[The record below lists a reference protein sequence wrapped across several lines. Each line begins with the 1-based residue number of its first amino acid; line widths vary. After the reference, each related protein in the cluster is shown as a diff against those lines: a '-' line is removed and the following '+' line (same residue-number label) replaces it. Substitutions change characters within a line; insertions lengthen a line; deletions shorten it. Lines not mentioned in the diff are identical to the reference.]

1 MIFKDAYGLFLNT
14 YKELEALACYEYD
27 SCFVFNAVPK
37 KLANSKDAET
47 MFDSL
52 YSVNKSTGKIST
64 FKPFD
69 MPIEE
74 YRNGKKIANLKSL
87 RK

>member
-1 MIFKDAYGLFLNT
+1 MVLNDAYTIFLDT
-14 YKELEALACYEYD
+14 YKEELKALSCYEYS

-37 KLANSKDAET
+37 NLANSKDAST

-52 YSVNKSTGKIST
+52 YSVNKSTGKIGT

-74 YRNGKKIANLKSL
+74 YRNGHKVATFK
-87 RK
+87 